1 MSYAST
7 VSGNMDAKRR
17 ARLVEA
23 AIDQLEPL
31 SELVQK
37 ATGRFRSPLL
47 KESERLRRQ
56 LIRKLRSSDYPPHD
70 LERVVN
76 DIVQFHEA
84 CRKFLQIVEEVLKT
98 RSDPGLMSLTLGKV
112 LARLRESGV
121 ISWKARL
128 ARMSKSLPRFRKFLS
143 GKAAIRRKGNRS
155 HASRR
160 HR

>member
-1 MSYAST
+1 
-7 VSGNMDAKRR
+7 MDAKRR
-17 ARLVEA
+17 ARLEEA

-31 SELVQK
+31 SELLQK
-37 ATGRFRSPLL
+37 ATGRFRWPLL
-47 KESERLRRQ
+47 KESERLGRR
-56 LIRKLRSSDYPPHD
+56 LTRKLRSFDYPAHD

-84 CRKFLQIVEEVLKT
+84 CRKFLQIVEEVLGT
-98 RSDPGLMSLTLGKV
+98 RSDPRLMSLTLGKILV
-112 LARLRESGV
+112 RLRESGV

-128 ARMSKSLPRFRKFLS
+128 ARMSKSLPRFRRFLS
-143 GKAAIRRKGNRS
+143 GKAAIRRKRDRK